1 VTSSRWTL
9 ARVGRLSCTP
19 VLALVLACRSTTPVT
34 SGTPAPIAARAPSV
48 LPTPSSMRLDGGAPF
63 VIVAS
68 TPVVVEGGEAAAGV
82 ARSLLALL
90 RPSTGFPLGIVSAA
104 AAGTQPAIRLALRP
118 NGAPATDERY
128 ELVVTSAGVN
138 LTASQPAG
146 LFRGVQ
152 TLRQLLPTDV
162 ESHMKMGRVAWT
174 IPAVSIQDAP
184 RFGWRGAMLDVARH
198 FFTVKEV
205 KQYID
210 VLALYKM
217 NVLHLHLSDDQG
229 FRIVIN
235 SRPRLTEIGSVT
247 QVGGGE
253 GGFYTQADYSE
264 IVRYAQERFITIVP
278 EIDMPGHT
286 NAILS
291 AHPSASCSVRP
302 SAPYSG
308 TDVGWSTFCV
318 DSAESYAIIDD
329 IVREI
334 SAITPGPYFHM
345 GGDEVHTLRRDQY
358 VKFVEQAQGIV
369 QKYGKRMVGWEEVA
383 KARLLPTS
391 IAQAWASDTARL
403 ALQYGAKVLMSPA
416 KRTYIDM
423 KYKQGNALG
432 LTWAAII
439 DVRDSYEWD
448 PATYFAGVGE
458 ADIVGVEAPLWTETV
473 RNIGAA
479 FWLAVP
485 RVPSLAEVG
494 WSQQQNRR
502 WDDFRVRLAGQS
514 RRWEYLGVNYYPS
527 AQVPWEAIAGSE
539 SQRMPAPSSPALIP

>member
-1 VTSSRWTL
+1 M
-9 ARVGRLSCTP
+9 P
-19 VLALVLACRSTTPVT
+19 
-34 SGTPAPIAARAPSV
+34 TPA
-48 LPTPSSMRLDGGAPF
+48 SMRLDGGAPF
-63 VIVAS
+63 VIVAA
-68 TPVVVEGGEAAAGV
+68 TPIVAEGEAGGV
-82 ARSLLALL
+82 ARTFAALL
-90 RPSTGFPLGIVSAA
+90 RPSTGFPLSIVSAA
-104 AAGTQPAIRLALRP
+104 AAGTQPAIHLSLRP
-118 NGAPATDERY
+118 TGAPATDERY

-152 TLRQLLPTDV
+152 TLRQLLPTEV
-162 ESHMKMGRVAWT
+162 ESQLRMGRVAWT
-174 IPAVSIQDAP
+174 IPATTIQDFP
-184 RFGWRGAMLDVARH
+184 RFGWRGAMLDVGRH

-217 NVLHLHLSDDQG
+217 NILHLHLSDDQG
-229 FRIVIN
+229 FRIAIT

-264 IVRYAQERFITIVP
+264 IVRYAGERFITVVP

-291 AHPSASCSVRP
+291 AYPSASCSVRP
-302 SAPYSG
+302 SVPYTG

-345 GGDEVHTLRRDQY
+345 GGDEVHTLKRDQY
-358 VKFVEQAQGIV
+358 VKFVEQAQAIV

-391 IAQAWASDTARL
+391 IAQAWANDTARL
-403 ALQYGAKVLMSPA
+403 ALQYGAKVLMSPS
-416 KRTYIDM
+416 KRTYLDM
-423 KYKQGNALG
+423 KYNQGTALG

-439 DVRDSYEWD
+439 DVRDSYDWD
-448 PATYFAGVGE
+448 PATFLPGVGE
-458 ADIVGVEAPLWTETV
+458 GDIVGVEAPLWTETV

-479 FWLAVP
+479 FFLVVP
-485 RVPSLAEVG
+485 RLPALAEVG
-494 WSQQQNRR
+494 WTPQQNRR
-502 WDDFRVRLAGQS
+502 WDDFRIRLAGQS

-527 AQVPWEAIAGSE
+527 AQVPWRPAGAE
-539 SQRMPAPSSPALIP
+539 SSQEPGAPQTPLVP